1 MSLKVFL
8 LVLVLLLGIAGFFI
22 GKPRVTQPASYERT
36 FTANGVVEKADY
48 KNNQCTIKVAIYD
61 WINLDGDFKI
71 ADIPERSDRYIV
83 HGSGESCQAL
93 PIAMSA
99 TNQHIAF
106 EVGYSK
112 RQWFFMS
119 NPKAAL
125 SCGGVKMNWLPDPES

>member
-1 MSLKVFL
+1 MNPKVL
-8 LVLVLLLGIAGFFI
+8 LPVFALLLGITGFFI
-22 GKPRVTQPASYERT
+22 WKSRVAQPTPYERT
-36 FTANGVVEKADY
+36 FTANGVVEQADF
-48 KNNQCTIKVAIYD
+48 KDGQCIIKVAIYD
-61 WINLDGDFKI
+61 WVNLSEGFKL

-99 TNQHIAF
+99 TNQHISF
-106 EVGYSK
+106 EVGYS
-112 RQWFFMS
+112 RNQWSFIN